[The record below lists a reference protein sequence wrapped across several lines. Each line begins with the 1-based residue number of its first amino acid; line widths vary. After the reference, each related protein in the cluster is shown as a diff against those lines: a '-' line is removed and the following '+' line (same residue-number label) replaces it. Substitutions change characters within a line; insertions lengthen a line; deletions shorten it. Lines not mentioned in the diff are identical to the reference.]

1 MDLFEQIKTNR
12 NPGIAICQRLREEI
26 DKLGF
31 SAAEIKHYPNYD
43 NAGFE
48 LIKDPYTGKHNL
60 TGYWY
65 DEFKKLRIGRL
76 QFNSD
81 GTFYAEYDVVKTH
94 PGQSKWFVEGVTAW
108 GKAGN
113 IKSEAKLLS
122 LPAG

>member
-12 NPGIAICQRLREEI
+12 NLGISICRRLSEEI

-48 LIKDPYTGKHNL
+48 LIKDPYTGEHNL
-60 TGYWY
+60 TCYWY
-65 DEFKKLRIGRL
+65 DELKKQRIGRL

-81 GTFYAEYDVVKTH
+81 GTFYAEYDVIKTH
-94 PGQSKWFVEGVTAW
+94 PGQSKWFVEGITAW
-108 GKAGN
+108 GNAGN
-113 IKSEAKLLS
+113 IKSEAKLLAM
-122 LPAG
+122 PVG